1 MTPSMRTSAIGWSP
15 EKELWDELEKVGGD
29 LSWRRVDFD
38 SNQSDQLPRNDRG
51 VYLICAAPPG
61 STISIINAYTILYAG
76 RVKSDRRGFRSR
88 FREHL
93 NNPSRN
99 LQLFRSCYYH
109 DIHFWF
115 AATDDESQIDKLE
128 ILLIE
133 AFNPPCNS
141 IRAPGT
147 RPMLARLGTGK
158 AIRANN
164 KPQVK

>member
-1 MTPSMRTSAIGWSP
+1 MPTSAIGWSP
-15 EKELWDELEKVGGD
+15 EKRLWDELEEVGEG
-29 LSWRRVDFD
+29 LSWKRIDF
-38 SNQSDQLPRNDRG
+38 NLRQSDSLPKDDRG

-61 STISIINAYTILYAG
+61 NTISTINAYTILYAG
-76 RVKSDRRGFRSR
+76 QVKSDRRGLRSR
-88 FREHL
+88 FREHI

-99 LQLFRSCYYH
+99 LQLFRGCYYH

-115 AATDDESQIDKLE
+115 AATDDESQIAKLE

-147 RPMLARLGTGK
+147 RPMLARLGIGR
-158 AIRANN
+158 AIRANDR
-164 KPQVK
+164 PQTK